1 MPPVTA
7 EIMSA
12 IVAPLTDRAAE
23 TCAVLYLD
31 RLNRFV
37 GLRHMVGTGQHVD
50 VPIRSIAI
58 DALGFDARAVLFAHN
73 HPSGDARASR
83 DDLLFTRRLAEG
95 LAAIDVELLDHVIV
109 ARGGASTSLRASG
122 HL

>member
-12 IVAPLTDRAAE
+12 IVAPLADRAAE

-31 RLNRFV
+31 RLNRLV

-73 HPSGDARASR
+73 HPSGDARASH

-95 LAAIDVELLDHVIV
+95 LAAIDVELVDHVIV
-109 ARGGASTSLRASG
+109 ARGGASTSLRARG